1 MAQRVGVV
9 LSPAER
15 ELLAVIAADGN
26 RAQKQVERAR
36 IVLARRIGIR
46 RSRWRKH
53 WRRLADGVAM
63 TTALLL
69 SCATNPQARQAA
81 DRGRNHGAV
90 SQL

>member
-15 ELLAVIAADGN
+15 ELLAVIAADRN

-46 RSRWRKH
+46 RSRWRKALASAG
-53 WRRLADGVAM
+53 RRCGDDNSAFAELRDKSASPA
-63 TTALLL
+63 
-69 SCATNPQARQAA
+69 SR
-81 DRGRNHGAV
+81 RSR
-90 SQL
+90 